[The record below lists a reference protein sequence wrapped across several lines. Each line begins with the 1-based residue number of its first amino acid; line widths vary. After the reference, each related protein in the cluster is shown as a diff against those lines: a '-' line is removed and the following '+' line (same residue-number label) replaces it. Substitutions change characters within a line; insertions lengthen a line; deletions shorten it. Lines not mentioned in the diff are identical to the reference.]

1 MLIQTK
7 KHVKHVGFKHSQTP
21 YCHKSI
27 LLNMFVCRSKINF
40 TSHLPMARPKNKPPP
55 FHGHNPCTVGGAK
68 RLGEKGRQR
77 FGANCHVACRFCVF
91 LSLETGEVQ
100 LLAEHAVR
108 IVLTHCTNMPSYSQN
123 YVWFDSIF
131 IFIFNICPKIVGWID
146 AFKERRCTIHC
157 VWHGQA
163 TQEVTYLSVSSSI
176 NHPLGKG
183 HITYIMQYIGT
194 LYILPRYS

>member
-1 MLIQTK
+1 
-7 KHVKHVGFKHSQTP
+7 
-21 YCHKSI
+21 
-27 LLNMFVCRSKINF
+27 MFVRRSKINF

-131 IFIFNICPKIVGWID
+131 NFDYNNTSYFSIHPSIYNIFGSIPSIQQFIFNMFPKIVGWID

-157 VWHGQA
+157 VRHGQA
-163 TQEVTYLSVSSSI
+163 TQEVTYRLRPIGLSF
-176 NHPLGKG
+176 
-183 HITYIMQYIGT
+183 Y
-194 LYILPRYS
+194 